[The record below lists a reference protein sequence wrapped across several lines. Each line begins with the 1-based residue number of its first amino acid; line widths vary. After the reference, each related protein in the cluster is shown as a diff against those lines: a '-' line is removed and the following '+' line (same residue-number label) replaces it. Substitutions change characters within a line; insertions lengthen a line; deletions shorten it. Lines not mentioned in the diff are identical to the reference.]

1 MNLLSLLNFALRWF
15 FDSGRGRCSPFW
27 YSGCGGNDN
36 RFMTQREC
44 ESFCGTKR
52 LEGRP
57 RCQLDA
63 DSGLQCAD
71 YVQAWYYD
79 KHIGAC
85 SPFWYGGCAG
95 NANRFNTENE
105 CFQTCGILS
114 PDWLAERGAVKPQRC
129 STRLALKVNHPGNH
143 RPFMSDCFLRQDAG
157 GCQNYTMMWYFDT
170 EQNECSRFWYGG
182 CGGNENRFKTQEEF
196 CIKKIFR
203 LFSINVDLMSDSHKP
218 FTII

>member
-1 MNLLSLLNFALRWF
+1 
-15 FDSGRGRCSPFW
+15 RCRAEDRSV
-27 YSGCGGNDN
+27 S
-36 RFMTQREC
+36 
-44 ESFCGTKR
+44 
-52 LEGRP
+52 
-57 RCQLDA
+57 LDA

-105 CFQTCGILS
+105 CFQTCG
-114 PDWLAERGAVKPQRC
+114 AQ
-129 STRLALKVNHPGNH
+129 
-143 RPFMSDCFLRQDAG
+143 SDCFLRQDAG

-182 CGGNENRFKTQEEF
+182 CGGNENRFKTQEECENLCLTRSRISQF
-196 CIKKIFR
+196 IISQSAALFLDESIKWICLDGVQPHCR
-203 LFSINVDLMSDSHKP
+203 LFQRRFRRKRFEASFPL
-218 FTII
+218 